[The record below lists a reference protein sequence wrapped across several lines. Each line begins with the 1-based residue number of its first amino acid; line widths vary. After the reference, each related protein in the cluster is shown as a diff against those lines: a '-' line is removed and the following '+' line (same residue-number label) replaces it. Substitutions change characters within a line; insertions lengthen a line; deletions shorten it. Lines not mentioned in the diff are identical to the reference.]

1 MALLSLNGFF
11 RFASAVVGFML
22 FIVAC
27 AGFNTLKL
35 SVSSVDIQAQFGCL
49 CFLGVCFGLLLTFG
63 ESKWELFFFFFGF
76 MRYRLGRACI
86 FAVSGIMT
94 AILGKTR
101 NQQCDCND
109 NVIIIIEGVAL
120 VAMAILQTLAIFI
133 FGNNSAPRCNTE
145 TVRLPAAIQ
154 LAVTDLLNCV
164 CVRRIQR
171 RPALANGLEDSEN
184 DSDDDDSRDRKRRR
198 LRRGDAPSSTPADA
212 PASPTLSQIANG
224 DDADDVDDFAE
235 ELDEEIVDELDI
247 QERERQYFSEDE
259 LDDDVDGEDLGENA
273 EMDYRHME
281 TLDRYDTAMLDTR
294 QYEDMDLDT
303 RRAVEDEL
311 NRRDAREGRIAQVFQ
326 EDQEMEHDDA
336 HRRRFRQRQEGQDGY
351 DEEFRNFL
359 NTFSDGKG
367 RLVYHEKIVQLAQR
381 NEQSLE
387 IEIGDVIHSMSMVA
401 AWLVEAPKD
410 MLAILDEVAQEVV
423 LALFPYYS
431 TIPADLRPY
440 SGSAWYGETARLA
453 HGSLKL
459 PYQGFRCRDEAYL
472 QLVKVNCPG
481 CGAVLGPFTQQSQ
494 QEVKLNA
501 CPECQFRGH
510 FPVNSEQTVYRNFQ
524 KITLQESPGSVP
536 PGRVPRSKD
545 VVLVGDLID
554 KARPGDE
561 IAVTGIYTNTPDP
574 TLNLRDG
581 FPVFRTVIE
590 ANHQLLTAEDKKQIL
605 RLAKQPDIAQRI
617 INSIAPSIY
626 GHQQFIKNSRVRGDL
641 NVLLVGDPGTAKS
654 QFLKFA
660 KQTAPRA
667 VYSTGKGASAVG
679 LTAGVSRD
687 PFTKEWVLQG
697 DKGVCLIDEFDKMNE
712 QDRTSIHEAME
723 QQSISVS
730 KAGIVTSLQARCS
743 VIAAANPI
751 GGRYNAARTFAEN
764 VELTD
769 PILQRF
775 DLLCVL
781 QDKVD
786 PVDDERLADFVVSKE
801 ADQEAED
808 GADDEEELS
817 AMTQSMQVGDSD
829 ASMTLDQELL
839 RKYIL
844 YARTY
849 VNPVLAS
856 GLDTGKVEAF
866 YAQLRRASQHT
877 GAVPVAVR
885 HLESLFRM
893 AEAHARMHLRDTVG
907 DEDLALAIRV
917 LTESLC
923 DAQKFTFKRQWRRL
937 FRPYLTYRQDNNV
950 LLLHVLHELFK
961 SAHAYQQLRM
971 QTNAQAGHRSHKETT
986 LTVLRDDLLSKAK
999 SVGIYDL
1006 SEFYE
1011 SAAFAKAG
1019 FRIDEATNSII
1030 KDI

>member
-1 MALLSLNGFF
+1 MDTSDASPPATPPSSSANNGPP
-11 RFASAVVGFML
+11 S
-22 FIVAC
+22 
-27 AGFNTLKL
+27 T
-35 SVSSVDIQAQFGCL
+35 
-49 CFLGVCFGLLLTFG
+49 
-63 ESKWELFFFFFGF
+63 
-76 MRYRLGRACI
+76 
-86 FAVSGIMT
+86 
-94 AILGKTR
+94 
-101 NQQCDCND
+101 
-109 NVIIIIEGVAL
+109 
-120 VAMAILQTLAIFI
+120 
-133 FGNNSAPRCNTE
+133 
-145 TVRLPAAIQ
+145 
-154 LAVTDLLNCV
+154 
-164 CVRRIQR
+164 
-171 RPALANGLEDSEN
+171 ALAGTIPDSSEASNGTVLVSNGLEGSENDSEN
-184 DSDDDDSRDRKRRR
+184 DDSRGRKRRR
-198 LRRGDAPSSTPADA
+198 LRRGDAPSSAAADA
-212 PASPTLSQIANG
+212 SMSPVSSQLVNANEGDVADNFVVGDMEREEAEG
-224 DDADDVDDFAE
+224 DDDYGEQAE
-235 ELDEEIVDELDI
+235 EQDEEIVDELDI

-259 LDDDVDGEDLGENA
+259 LNDDEDGEDLGENA
-273 EMDYRHME
+273 EMDYRRME
-281 TLDRYDTAMLDTR
+281 TLDRYDTAMLDGR
-294 QYEDMDLDT
+294 QYEDMDFDT
-303 RRAVEDEL
+303 RREVEAEL
-311 NRRDAREGRIAQVFQ
+311 NRRDAREGRVAHVFE

-336 HRRRFRQRQEGQDGY
+336 HRRRFRRVREGEDGY
-351 DEEFRNFL
+351 DDIGGTVDVDEELINLEHFDVPLREWIATERPRSEIKRRFRNFL
-359 NTFSDGKG
+359 NTFADGKG

-410 MLAILDEVAQEVV
+410 MLVILDEVAQEVV

-431 TIPADLRPY
+431 TIHQQIYVRILDLPGTERLRDLRTAHLNFLIKV
-440 SGSAWYGETARLA
+440 SGVVTRRTSVF
-453 HGSLKL
+453 
-459 PYQGFRCRDEAYL
+459 PQL

-494 QEVKLNA
+494 QEVKLSA
-501 CPECQFRGH
+501 CPECQYRGH

-545 VVLVGDLID
+545 VILVGDLID

-590 ANHQLLTAEDKKQIL
+590 ANHVERRADVLGSQLLTAEDKKQIL

-617 INSIAPSIY
+617 INSFAPSIY
-626 GHQQFIKNSRVRGDL
+626 GHQQVKTALALALFGGKPKFIKNSRVRGDL
-641 NVLLVGDPGTAKS
+641 NVLMVGDPGTAKS

-697 DKGVCLIDEFDKMNE
+697 GALVLADKGVCLIDEFDKMNE

-775 DLLCVL
+775 DLLCIL

-786 PVDDERLADFVVSKE
+786 PVDDERLADFVVSSHMRSNAKKKSANE
-801 ADQEAED
+801 ED
-808 GADDEEELS
+808 ELS
-817 AMTQSMQVGDSD
+817 AMTQSMQVGDDD

-844 YARTY
+844 YARTF

-893 AEAHARMHLRDTVG
+893 AEAHARMHLRDSVG

-961 SAHAYQQLRM
+961 SAHAYQQLRL
-971 QTNAQAGHRSHKETT
+971 QTDAQSGHRSHKETT

-1011 SAAFAKAG
+1011 SAAFTKAG
-1019 FRIDEATNSII
+1019 FRIDEVTKTII
-1030 KDI
+1030 KDL

>member
-1 MALLSLNGFF
+1 MDTNDASPPATPPSSSANNG
-11 RFASAVVGFML
+11 
-22 FIVAC
+22 
-27 AGFNTLKL
+27 
-35 SVSSVDIQAQFGCL
+35 
-49 CFLGVCFGLLLTFG
+49 
-63 ESKWELFFFFFGF
+63 
-76 MRYRLGRACI
+76 
-86 FAVSGIMT
+86 
-94 AILGKTR
+94 
-101 NQQCDCND
+101 
-109 NVIIIIEGVAL
+109 
-120 VAMAILQTLAIFI
+120 
-133 FGNNSAPRCNTE
+133 
-145 TVRLPAAIQ
+145 LPS
-154 LAVTDLLNCV
+154 T
-164 CVRRIQR
+164 
-171 RPALANGLEDSEN
+171 ALAGTIPDSSEASNGTTLVSNGLEGSENDSEN
-184 DSDDDDSRDRKRRR
+184 DDSRGRKRRR
-198 LRRGDAPSSTPADA
+198 LRRGDAPSSAAADA
-212 PASPTLSQIANG
+212 SMSPVSSQLVNANEGDVADNFVVGDMEREEAEG
-224 DDADDVDDFAE
+224 DDDYGEQAE
-235 ELDEEIVDELDI
+235 EQDEEIVDELDI

-259 LDDDVDGEDLGENA
+259 LNDDEDGEDLGENA
-273 EMDYRHME
+273 EMDYRRME
-281 TLDRYDTAMLDTR
+281 TLDRYDTAMLDGR
-294 QYEDMDLDT
+294 QYEDMDFDT
-303 RRAVEDEL
+303 RREVEAEL
-311 NRRDAREGRIAQVFQ
+311 NRRDAREGRVAHVFE

-336 HRRRFRQRQEGQDGY
+336 HRRRFRRVREGEDGY
-351 DEEFRNFL
+351 DDIGGTVDVDEELINLEHFDVPLREWIATERPRSEIKRRFRNFL
-359 NTFSDGKG
+359 NTFADGKG

-410 MLAILDEVAQEVV
+410 MLVILDEVAQEVV

-431 TIPADLRPY
+431 TIHQQIYVRILDLPGTERLRDLRTAHLNFLIKV
-440 SGSAWYGETARLA
+440 SGVVTRRTSVF
-453 HGSLKL
+453 
-459 PYQGFRCRDEAYL
+459 PQL

-494 QEVKLNA
+494 QEVKLSA
-501 CPECQFRGH
+501 CPECQYRGH

-545 VVLVGDLID
+545 VILVGDLID

-590 ANHQLLTAEDKKQIL
+590 ANHVERRADVLGSQLLTAEDKKQIL

-617 INSIAPSIY
+617 INSFAPSIY
-626 GHQQFIKNSRVRGDL
+626 GHQQVKTALALALFGGKPKFIKNSRVRGDL
-641 NVLLVGDPGTAKS
+641 NVLMVGDPGTAKS

-697 DKGVCLIDEFDKMNE
+697 GALVLADKGVCLIDEFDKMNE

-775 DLLCVL
+775 DLLCIL

-786 PVDDERLADFVVSKE
+786 PVDDERLADFVVSSHMRSNAKKKSANE
-801 ADQEAED
+801 ED
-808 GADDEEELS
+808 ELS
-817 AMTQSMQVGDSD
+817 AMTQSMQVGDDD

-844 YARTY
+844 YARTF

-893 AEAHARMHLRDTVG
+893 AEAHARMHLRDSVG

-961 SAHAYQQLRM
+961 SAHAYQQLRL
-971 QTNAQAGHRSHKETT
+971 QTDAQSGHRSHKETT

-1011 SAAFAKAG
+1011 SAAFTKAG
-1019 FRIDEATNSII
+1019 FRIDEVTKSII
-1030 KDI
+1030 KDL

>member
-1 MALLSLNGFF
+1 MASNG
-11 RFASAVVGFML
+11 ASPPATPPS
-22 FIVAC
+22 ISPPRPYTAP
-27 AGFNTLKL
+27 APNASNT
-35 SVSSVDIQAQFGCL
+35 
-49 CFLGVCFGLLLTFG
+49 
-63 ESKWELFFFFFGF
+63 
-76 MRYRLGRACI
+76 
-86 FAVSGIMT
+86 
-94 AILGKTR
+94 
-101 NQQCDCND
+101 
-109 NVIIIIEGVAL
+109 
-120 VAMAILQTLAIFI
+120 
-133 FGNNSAPRCNTE
+133 
-145 TVRLPAAIQ
+145 PAAGAPDSIQ
-154 LAVTDLLNCV
+154 T
-164 CVRRIQR
+164 
-171 RPALANGLEDSEN
+171 LANGLEDSGNE
-184 DSDDDDSRDRKRRR
+184 SGDDDVRGHKRRR
-198 LRRGDAPSSTPADA
+198 LRRGAAAA
-212 PASPTLSQIANG
+212 PASPSLSQLANG
-224 DDADDVDDFAE
+224 DDADDVDDFIVGDVQQDEQDDDYGEQAE
-235 ELDEEIVDELDI
+235 ELDEEIVDEMDI

-259 LDDDVDGEDLGENA
+259 LDDDVDGEDLGDNA
-273 EMDYRHME
+273 EMDYRRME
-281 TLDRYDTAMLDTR
+281 TLDRYDNAMLDGR
-294 QYEDMDLDT
+294 QFDDMDLDT

-311 NRRDAREGRIAQVFQ
+311 NRRDAREGRIAQVL
-326 EDQEMEHDDA
+326 EDDQEMEHDDA
-336 HRRRFRQRQEGQDGY
+336 HRRRFRRPREGEDGY
-351 DEEFRNFL
+351 DDVGVDDEEELVNLEHFDVPLREWIATERPREEIKRRFRNFL
-359 NTFSDGKG
+359 NTFADGKG

-410 MLAILDEVAQEVV
+410 MLAILDEVAQQVV
-423 LALFPYYS
+423 LSLFPYYS
-431 TIPADLRPY
+431 TIHQQIYVRILDLPGTERLRDLRTAHLNFLIKV
-440 SGSAWYGETARLA
+440 SGVVTRRTSVF
-453 HGSLKL
+453 
-459 PYQGFRCRDEAYL
+459 PQL

-501 CPECQFRGH
+501 CPECQYRGH

-590 ANHQLLTAEDKKQIL
+590 ANHVERRADVLGSQLLTAEDKKQIL

-626 GHQQFIKNSRVRGDL
+626 GHHQVKTSLALALFGGKPKFIKNSRVRGDL

-697 DKGVCLIDEFDKMNE
+697 GALVLADKGVCLIDEFDKMNE

-786 PVDDERLADFVVSKE
+786 PVDDERLADFVVSSHMRSNAKKKTGE
-801 ADQEAED
+801 EE
-808 GADDEEELS
+808 GADEEDELS
-817 AMTQSMQVGDSD
+817 AMTQSMQVGDAD

-844 YARTY
+844 YARTF

-856 GLDTGKVEAF
+856 GLDTGKVESF

-950 LLLHVLHELFK
+950 LLLHVLLELFK

-971 QTNAQAGHRSHKETT
+971 QTDAQAGHRSHKETT

-1011 SAAFAKAG
+1011 STAFNKAG

-1030 KDI
+1030 KDM

>member
-1 MALLSLNGFF
+1 MDTTDASPPATPPSN
-11 RFASAVVGFML
+11 SAVNGPPSAA
-22 FIVAC
+22 VAGSIPNMSE
-27 AGFNTLKL
+27 ASNGASL
-35 SVSSVDIQAQFGCL
+35 VS
-49 CFLGVCFGLLLTFG
+49 
-63 ESKWELFFFFFGF
+63 
-76 MRYRLGRACI
+76 
-86 FAVSGIMT
+86 
-94 AILGKTR
+94 
-101 NQQCDCND
+101 
-109 NVIIIIEGVAL
+109 
-120 VAMAILQTLAIFI
+120 
-133 FGNNSAPRCNTE
+133 
-145 TVRLPAAIQ
+145 
-154 LAVTDLLNCV
+154 
-164 CVRRIQR
+164 
-171 RPALANGLEDSEN
+171 NGLEGSENDSEN
-184 DSDDDDSRDRKRRR
+184 DDSRGRKRRR
-198 LRRGDAPSSTPADA
+198 LRRDGTSSSAAADA
-212 PASPTLSQIANG
+212 SASPVSSQLANENEGDVADSFVVGDLEREEAQG
-224 DDADDVDDFAE
+224 DDDYGEHAE
-235 ELDEEIVDELDI
+235 EQNEEIVDELDI
-247 QERERQYFSEDE
+247 QERERRYFSEDE
-259 LDDDVDGEDLGENA
+259 LNDDEDGEDLGENA
-273 EMDYRHME
+273 EMDYRRME
-281 TLDRYDTAMLDTR
+281 TLDRYDTTMLDGR
-294 QYEDMDLDT
+294 QYEDMDFDT
-303 RRAVEDEL
+303 RREVEAEL
-311 NRRDAREGRIAQVFQ
+311 NRRDAREGRVAHVLE

-336 HRRRFRQRQEGQDGY
+336 HRRRFRRVREGEDGY
-351 DEEFRNFL
+351 DDIGGTADVDEELINLEHFDVPLREWIATERPRSEIKRRFRNFL
-359 NTFSDGKG
+359 NTFTDGKG

-410 MLAILDEVAQEVV
+410 MLVILDEVAQKVV

-431 TIPADLRPY
+431 TIHQEIYVRILDLPGTERLRDLRTAHLNFLIKV
-440 SGSAWYGETARLA
+440 SGVVTRRTSVF
-453 HGSLKL
+453 
-459 PYQGFRCRDEAYL
+459 PQL

-501 CPECQFRGH
+501 CPECQYRGH

-545 VVLVGDLID
+545 VILVGDLID

-590 ANHQLLTAEDKKQIL
+590 ANHVERRADVLGSQLLTAEDKKQIL

-617 INSIAPSIY
+617 INSFAPSIY
-626 GHQQFIKNSRVRGDL
+626 GHQQVKTALALALFGGKPKFIKNSRVRGDL
-641 NVLLVGDPGTAKS
+641 NVLMVGDPGTAKS

-697 DKGVCLIDEFDKMNE
+697 GALVLADKGVCLIDEFDKMNE

-775 DLLCVL
+775 DLLCIL

-786 PVDDERLADFVVSKE
+786 PVDDERLADFVISSHMRSNAKKKNANE
-801 ADQEAED
+801 ED
-808 GADDEEELS
+808 ELS
-817 AMTQSMQVGDSD
+817 AMTQSMQVGDND

-844 YARTY
+844 YARTF

-856 GLDTGKVEAF
+856 GIDTGKVEAF

-893 AEAHARMHLRDTVG
+893 AEAHARMHLRDSVG

-961 SAHAYQQLRM
+961 SAHAYQQLRL
-971 QTNAQAGHRSHKETT
+971 QTDTQSGHRSHKETT
-986 LTVLRDDLLSKAK
+986 LSVLRDDLLSKAK

-1011 SAAFAKAG
+1011 SAAFTKAG
-1019 FRIDEATNSII
+1019 FRIDEVTKSII
-1030 KDI
+1030 KDV

>member
-1 MALLSLNGFF
+1 MDTPGDASPPASPSNTGSTNLQTPAPV
-11 RFASAVVGFML
+11 ASASPTPG
-22 FIVAC
+22 AY
-27 AGFNTLKL
+27 NT
-35 SVSSVDIQAQFGCL
+35 
-49 CFLGVCFGLLLTFG
+49 
-63 ESKWELFFFFFGF
+63 
-76 MRYRLGRACI
+76 
-86 FAVSGIMT
+86 T
-94 AILGKTR
+94 A
-101 NQQCDCND
+101 
-109 NVIIIIEGVAL
+109 
-120 VAMAILQTLAIFI
+120 
-133 FGNNSAPRCNTE
+133 S
-145 TVRLPAAIQ
+145 
-154 LAVTDLLNCV
+154 
-164 CVRRIQR
+164 
-171 RPALANGLEDSEN
+171 LANGLEDSEA
-184 DSDDDDSRDRKRRR
+184 DSDNDDSRGRKRRR
-198 LRRGDAPSSTPADA
+198 LRRGDAPSSTPSNA

-224 DDADDVDDFAE
+224 DDADDVDDFVVGDMEREEAQGDDDYGEQAE

-247 QERERQYFSEDE
+247 QERERHYFSEDE
-259 LDDDVDGEDLGENA
+259 LDDDADGEDLGENA
-273 EMDYRHME
+273 EMDYRRME

-294 QYEDMDLDT
+294 QYDDMDRDT

-311 NRRDAREGRIAQVFQ
+311 NRRDARNGRIAQVLQ
-326 EDQEMEHDDA
+326 EDQEMEHDDT
-336 HRRRFRQRQEGQDGY
+336 HRRRFRRRQDGDADLGGTA
-351 DEEFRNFL
+351 DEGNEDFINLEHFDVPLREWIATETPRNEIKRRFRNFL
-359 NTFSDGKG
+359 NSFLDGRG
-367 RLVYHEKIVQLAQR
+367 RLVYHEKIVQMAQR

-410 MLAILDEVAQEVV
+410 MLAILDEVAQDVV
-423 LALFPYYS
+423 LALFPYYA
-431 TIPADLRPY
+431 TIHQQIYVRILDLPGTERLRDLRTAHLNFLIKV
-440 SGSAWYGETARLA
+440 SGVVTRRTSVF
-453 HGSLKL
+453 
-459 PYQGFRCRDEAYL
+459 PQL

-590 ANHQLLTAEDKKQIL
+590 ANHVERRADVLGSQLLTAEDKKQIL

-626 GHQQFIKNSRVRGDL
+626 GHQQVKTALALALFGGKPKFIKNSRVRGDL
-641 NVLLVGDPGTAKS
+641 NVLMVGDPGTAKS

-697 DKGVCLIDEFDKMNE
+697 GALVLADKGVCLIDEFDKMNE

-786 PVDDERLADFVVSKE
+786 PVDDERLADFVVSSHMRSNSKKKRP
-801 ADQEAED
+801 ED
-808 GADDEEELS
+808 DDEEETADEEDELS

-844 YARTY
+844 YARTF

-856 GLDTGKVEAF
+856 GLDTGKIEAF

-971 QTNAQAGHRSHKETT
+971 QTNAQAGQRSHKETA

-1011 SAAFAKAG
+1011 SAAFTKAG
-1019 FRIDEATNSII
+1019 FHIDEASNSII

>member
-1 MALLSLNGFF
+1 MEHEEQDG
-11 RFASAVVGFML
+11 
-22 FIVAC
+22 
-27 AGFNTLKL
+27 
-35 SVSSVDIQAQFGCL
+35 
-49 CFLGVCFGLLLTFG
+49 
-63 ESKWELFFFFFGF
+63 
-76 MRYRLGRACI
+76 
-86 FAVSGIMT
+86 
-94 AILGKTR
+94 
-101 NQQCDCND
+101 
-109 NVIIIIEGVAL
+109 
-120 VAMAILQTLAIFI
+120 
-133 FGNNSAPRCNTE
+133 
-145 TVRLPAAIQ
+145 
-154 LAVTDLLNCV
+154 
-164 CVRRIQR
+164 
-171 RPALANGLEDSEN
+171 
-184 DSDDDDSRDRKRRR
+184 DDDY
-198 LRRGDAPSSTPADA
+198 GE
-212 PASPTLSQIANG
+212 Q
-224 DDADDVDDFAE
+224 AE

-247 QERERQYFSEDE
+247 QERERRFFSDDE
-259 LDDDVDGEDLGENA
+259 LDDDADGEDLGENA
-273 EMDYRHME
+273 EMDYRRMA
-281 TLDRYDTAMLDTR
+281 TLDRYDTAMLDGR
-294 QYEDMDLDT
+294 QYDDMDLDT
-303 RRAVEDEL
+303 RRGVEDEL

-326 EDQEMEHDDA
+326 DDMEMEQDDA
-336 HRRRFRQRQEGQDGY
+336 HRHRFRRNLDGENRGYDDMEGNDDGDDDPFNLENFGVPLREWIASERPRNEIKRRFK
-351 DEEFRNFL
+351 NFL
-359 NTFSDGKG
+359 NSFADSKTG

-410 MLAILDEVAQEVV
+410 MLAILDEVAREVV
-423 LALFPYYS
+423 LALFPYYA
-431 TIPADLRPY
+431 TIHQQIYVRILDLPGTERLRDLRTAHLNFLIKV
-440 SGSAWYGETARLA
+440 SGVVTRRTSVF
-453 HGSLKL
+453 
-459 PYQGFRCRDEAYL
+459 PQL

-501 CPECQFRGH
+501 CPECQYRGH

-545 VVLVGDLID
+545 VVLIGDLID

-561 IAVTGIYTNTPDP
+561 IAVTGIYTNSPDP

-590 ANHQLLTAEDKKQIL
+590 ANHVERRADVLGSQLLTAEDKKQIL
-605 RLAKQPDIAQRI
+605 RLAKQPDIAQRL

-626 GHQQFIKNSRVRGDL
+626 GHQQVKTALALALFGGKPKFIKNSRVRGDL

-697 DKGVCLIDEFDKMNE
+697 GALVLADKGVCLIDEFDKMNE

-781 QDKVD
+781 QDTVD
-786 PVDDERLADFVVSKE
+786 PVDDERLADFVVSSHMRSNPMKKKPE
-801 ADQEAED
+801 DEAED
-808 GADDEEELS
+808 DEGETEDELS
-817 AMTQSMQVGDSD
+817 ALTQSMQVGDAD
-829 ASMTLDQELL
+829 TSMTLDQELL

-844 YARTY
+844 YARTF

-856 GLDTGKVEAF
+856 GLDTRKVESF

-950 LLLHVLHELFK
+950 LLLHVLHELFT
-961 SAHAYQQLRM
+961 SAHAYHQLRV
-971 QTNAQAGHRSHKETT
+971 QTDAQAGHRSHRDTT
-986 LTVLRDDLLSKAK
+986 LTVLRADLLAKAK

-1006 SEFYE
+1006 SEFYAS
-1011 SAAFAKAG
+1011 SAFSKAG
-1019 FRIDEATNSII
+1019 FRIDEQANAIV

>member
-1 MALLSLNGFF
+1 MASTGGGSPPATPSSSP
-11 RFASAVVGFML
+11 RGSAPPASSAPASAG
-22 FIVAC
+22 
-27 AGFNTLKL
+27 
-35 SVSSVDIQAQFGCL
+35 
-49 CFLGVCFGLLLTFG
+49 
-63 ESKWELFFFFFGF
+63 
-76 MRYRLGRACI
+76 
-86 FAVSGIMT
+86 
-94 AILGKTR
+94 
-101 NQQCDCND
+101 
-109 NVIIIIEGVAL
+109 
-120 VAMAILQTLAIFI
+120 
-133 FGNNSAPRCNTE
+133 AP
-145 TVRLPAAIQ
+145 Q
-154 LAVTDLLNCV
+154 
-164 CVRRIQR
+164 
-171 RPALANGLEDSEN
+171 LANGLEDSEQ
-184 DSDDDDSRDRKRRR
+184 DSDAGDDSRGRKRRR
-198 LRRGDAPSSTPADA
+198 LRRGDDAPASTTAAAAAGNTDGA
-212 PASPTLSQIANG
+212 PASPTLSQLAE
-224 DDADDVDDFAE
+224 DDADDVDDFVVGDMEREEAQGDDDYGEQAE
-235 ELDEEIVDELDI
+235 ELDEEVVDELDI
-247 QERERQYFSEDE
+247 QERERHYFSEDE
-259 LDDDVDGEDLGENA
+259 LDDDVDGEDLNENA
-273 EMDYRHME
+273 EMDYRRME
-281 TLDRYDTAMLDTR
+281 TLDRYDTTMLDAR

-311 NRRDAREGRIAQVFQ
+311 NRRDAREGRIAQ
-326 EDQEMEHDDA
+326 
-336 HRRRFRQRQEGQDGY
+336 DGY
-351 DEEFRNFL
+351 DEMGGNVDDEEELINLEHFDVPLREWIATERPRNEIKRRFKNFL
-359 NTFSDGKG
+359 NTFADGKG

-423 LALFPYYS
+423 LALFPYYA
-431 TIPADLRPY
+431 TIHQQIYVRILDLPGTERLRDLRTAHLNFLIKV
-440 SGSAWYGETARLA
+440 SGVVTRRTSVFPQL
-453 HGSLKL
+453 L
-459 PYQGFRCRDEAYL
+459 
-472 QLVKVNCPG
+472 LVKVNCPG
-481 CGAVLGPFTQQSQ
+481 CSAVLGPFTQQSQ

-501 CPECQFRGH
+501 CPECQYRGN

-590 ANHQLLTAEDKKQIL
+590 ANHVERRADVLGSQLLTAEDKKQIL

-626 GHQQFIKNSRVRGDL
+626 GHQQVKTALALALFGGKPKFIKNSRVRGDL
-641 NVLLVGDPGTAKS
+641 NVLMVGDPGTAKS

-697 DKGVCLIDEFDKMNE
+697 GALVLADKGVCLIDEFDKMNE

-786 PVDDERLADFVVSKE
+786 PVDDERLADFVVSSHMRSNPKKKTGE
-801 ADQEAED
+801 E
-808 GADDEEELS
+808 DEETADEEDELS
-817 AMTQSMQVGDSD
+817 AMTQSMQVGDGD

-893 AEAHARMHLRDTVG
+893 AEAHARIHLRDTVG

-1011 SAAFAKAG
+1011 SAAFTKAG
-1019 FRIDEATNSII
+1019 FRIDEATNSIV
-1030 KDI
+1030 KDV

>member
-1 MALLSLNGFF
+1 MD
-11 RFASAVVGFML
+11 
-22 FIVAC
+22 
-27 AGFNTLKL
+27 T
-35 SVSSVDIQAQFGCL
+35 
-49 CFLGVCFGLLLTFG
+49 
-63 ESKWELFFFFFGF
+63 
-76 MRYRLGRACI
+76 
-86 FAVSGIMT
+86 
-94 AILGKTR
+94 
-101 NQQCDCND
+101 ND
-109 NVIIIIEGVAL
+109 
-120 VAMAILQTLAIFI
+120 
-133 FGNNSAPRCNTE
+133 APPPA
-145 TVRLPAAIQ
+145 LPASTAATPDHVAIAPSATIPQ
-154 LAVTDLLNCV
+154 LSDEPENYVMA
-164 CVRRIQR
+164 
-171 RPALANGLEDSEN
+171 ANGLESSED
-184 DSDDDDSRDRKRRR
+184 DSDNDDHRGRKRRR
-198 LRRGDAPSSTPADA
+198 LRRRDAPSSPRSHQLINGVYEENEADEDEFVA
-212 PASPTLSQIANG
+212 RDETQTY
-224 DDADDVDDFAE
+224 ADGNE
-235 ELDEEIVDELDI
+235 EQVEEEVEDEIVDELDI
-247 QERERQYFSEDE
+247 EEREKAYFSEDDINDE
-259 LDDDVDGEDLGENA
+259 EDGEDLVESA
-273 EMDYRHME
+273 ELDYRRME
-281 TLDRYDTAMLDTR
+281 TLDRYDTSMLDTK
-294 QYEDMDLDT
+294 QYGEMDIDT

-311 NRRDAREGRIAQVFQ
+311 NRRDAREGRIAQVFAD
-326 EDQEMEHDDA
+326 DQKMEHDDA
-336 HRRRFRQRQEGQDGY
+336 HRRRVRRLHEGEEGY
-351 DEEFRNFL
+351 DEMGGVADDEELMNLEHFDVPLREWIATERPRAEIKRRFRNFL
-359 NTFSDGKG
+359 NTFADAKG

-387 IEIGDVIHSMSMVA
+387 IEIGDVIQSMSMVA

-410 MLAILDEVAQEVV
+410 MLVILDEVALEVV

-431 TIPADLRPY
+431 TIHQQIYVRILDLPGTERLRDLRTAHLNFLIKV
-440 SGSAWYGETARLA
+440 SGVVTRRTSVF
-453 HGSLKL
+453 
-459 PYQGFRCRDEAYL
+459 PQL

-481 CGAVLGPFTQQSQ
+481 CGAVLGPFTQQGQ

-501 CPECQFRGH
+501 CPECQYRGH

-524 KITLQESPGSVP
+524 KLTLQESPGSVP

-561 IAVTGIYTNTPDP
+561 IAVTGIYVNTPDP

-590 ANHQLLTAEDKKQIL
+590 ANHVERRADVLGSQLLTAEDKKQIL
-605 RLAKQPDIAQRI
+605 RLGKQPDIAQRI

-626 GHQQFIKNSRVRGDL
+626 GHQQVKTALALALFGGKPKFIKNSRVRGDL
-641 NVLLVGDPGTAKS
+641 NVLMVGDPGTAKS

-697 DKGVCLIDEFDKMNE
+697 GALVLADNGVCLIDEFDKMNE

-786 PVDDERLADFVVSKE
+786 PVDDERLADFVVSSHMRSNPKKKADE
-801 ADQEAED
+801 EHEKGADQED
-808 GADDEEELS
+808 ELS
-817 AMTQSMQVGDSD
+817 AMTQSLRFGDDS

-839 RKYIL
+839 RKYML
-844 YARTY
+844 YARTF

-866 YAQLRRASQHT
+866 YVQLRRASQHT

-893 AEAHARMHLRDTVG
+893 AEAHARMHLRDSVG

-950 LLLHVLHELFK
+950 LLLHVLHELFQ
-961 SAHAYQQLRM
+961 SAHAYEQLRV
-971 QTNAQAGHRSHKETT
+971 QTKAQSSRRGHKETT

-1011 SAAFAKAG
+1011 SAAFTKAG
-1019 FRIDEATNSII
+1019 FRIDVSTNTIV
-1030 KDI
+1030 KDIQ

>member
-1 MALLSLNGFF
+1 MDTTDASPPATPPSN
-11 RFASAVVGFML
+11 SAV
-22 FIVAC
+22 
-27 AGFNTLKL
+27 N
-35 SVSSVDIQAQFGCL
+35 
-49 CFLGVCFGLLLTFG
+49 GLPNA
-63 ESKWELFFFFFGF
+63 S
-76 MRYRLGRACI
+76 
-86 FAVSGIMT
+86 
-94 AILGKTR
+94 
-101 NQQCDCND
+101 
-109 NVIIIIEGVAL
+109 VAL
-120 VAMAILQTLAIFI
+120 SIPNMSEASNGASLV
-133 FGNNSAPRCNTE
+133 S
-145 TVRLPAAIQ
+145 
-154 LAVTDLLNCV
+154 
-164 CVRRIQR
+164 
-171 RPALANGLEDSEN
+171 NGLEGSENNSEN
-184 DSDDDDSRDRKRRR
+184 DDSRGRKRRR
-198 LRRGDAPSSTPADA
+198 LRRGGTSSSAAADA
-212 PASPTLSQIANG
+212 SASPVSSQLANENEGDVADSFVVGDLEREEAQG
-224 DDADDVDDFAE
+224 DDDYGEHAE
-235 ELDEEIVDELDI
+235 EQNEEIVDDLDI

-259 LDDDVDGEDLGENA
+259 LNDDEDGEDLGENA
-273 EMDYRHME
+273 EMDYRRME
-281 TLDRYDTAMLDTR
+281 TLDRYDTTMLDGR
-294 QYEDMDLDT
+294 QYEDMDFDT
-303 RRAVEDEL
+303 RREVEAEL
-311 NRRDAREGRIAQVFQ
+311 NRRDAREGRVAHVFE

-336 HRRRFRQRQEGQDGY
+336 HRRRFRRVREGEDGY
-351 DEEFRNFL
+351 DDIGGTADVDEELINLEHFDVPLREWIATERPRSEIKRRFRNFL
-359 NTFSDGKG
+359 NTFADGKD

-410 MLAILDEVAQEVV
+410 MLVILDEVAQEVV

-431 TIPADLRPY
+431 TIHQKIYVRILDLPGTERLRDLRTAHLNFLIKV
-440 SGSAWYGETARLA
+440 SGVVTRRTSVF
-453 HGSLKL
+453 
-459 PYQGFRCRDEAYL
+459 PQL

-501 CPECQFRGH
+501 CPECQYRGH

-545 VVLVGDLID
+545 VILVGDLID

-590 ANHQLLTAEDKKQIL
+590 ANHVERRADVLGSQLLTAEDKKQIL

-617 INSIAPSIY
+617 INSFAPSIY
-626 GHQQFIKNSRVRGDL
+626 GHQQVKTALALALFGGKSKFIKNSRVRGDL
-641 NVLLVGDPGTAKS
+641 NVLMVGDPGTAKS

-697 DKGVCLIDEFDKMNE
+697 GALVLADKGVCLIDEFDKMNE

-775 DLLCVL
+775 DLLCIL

-786 PVDDERLADFVVSKE
+786 PVDDERLADFVISSHMRSNAKKKSANE
-801 ADQEAED
+801 ED
-808 GADDEEELS
+808 ELS
-817 AMTQSMQVGDSD
+817 AMTQSMQVGDDD

-844 YARTY
+844 YARTF

-856 GLDTGKVEAF
+856 GIDTGKVEAF

-893 AEAHARMHLRDTVG
+893 AEAHARMHLRDSVG

-961 SAHAYQQLRM
+961 SAHAYQQLRL
-971 QTNAQAGHRSHKETT
+971 QTNTQSGHRSHKENT
-986 LTVLRDDLLSKAK
+986 LSVLRDDLLSKAK

-1011 SAAFAKAG
+1011 SVAFTKAG
-1019 FRIDEATNSII
+1019 FRIDEVTKSII
-1030 KDI
+1030 KDV

>member
-1 MALLSLNGFF
+1 MESNGDASPPSSPG
-11 RFASAVVGFML
+11 RISASSGPTNAQPVSSAPPSSAASAGS
-22 FIVAC
+22 
-27 AGFNTLKL
+27 GTL
-35 SVSSVDIQAQFGCL
+35 G
-49 CFLGVCFGLLLTFG
+49 
-63 ESKWELFFFFFGF
+63 
-76 MRYRLGRACI
+76 
-86 FAVSGIMT
+86 
-94 AILGKTR
+94 
-101 NQQCDCND
+101 
-109 NVIIIIEGVAL
+109 
-120 VAMAILQTLAIFI
+120 
-133 FGNNSAPRCNTE
+133 
-145 TVRLPAAIQ
+145 
-154 LAVTDLLNCV
+154 
-164 CVRRIQR
+164 
-171 RPALANGLEDSEN
+171 NGLEDS
-184 DSDDDDSRDRKRRR
+184 DSGSDKDDTRGRKRRR
-198 LRRGDAPSSTPADA
+198 LRRGDASQVAADDAIVSSPS
-212 PASPTLSQIANG
+212 LSQMA
-224 DDADDVDDFAE
+224 ADDVDDVDGFVVVDMEQEEQDGDDDYGEQAE

-273 EMDYRHME
+273 EMDYRRME
-281 TLDRYDTAMLDTR
+281 TLDRYDTAMLDAR

-336 HRRRFRQRQEGQDGY
+336 HRRRFRRPREGDDY
-351 DEEFRNFL
+351 DEMGGNMDDDEELINLEHFDVPLREWIATERPRNEIKRRFRNFL
-359 NTFSDGKG
+359 NTFADAKTG

-410 MLAILDEVAQEVV
+410 MLVILDEVAKEVV

-431 TIPADLRPY
+431 TIHQQIYVRILDLPGTERLRDLRTAHLNFLIKV
-440 SGSAWYGETARLA
+440 SGVVTRRTSVF
-453 HGSLKL
+453 
-459 PYQGFRCRDEAYL
+459 PQL

-501 CPECQFRGH
+501 CPECQYRGH

-590 ANHQLLTAEDKKQIL
+590 ANHVERRADVLGSQQLTAEDKKQIL

-626 GHQQFIKNSRVRGDL
+626 GHQQVKTALALALFGGKPKFIKNSRVRGDL

-697 DKGVCLIDEFDKMNE
+697 GALVLADKGVCLIDEFDKMNE

-751 GGRYNAARTFAEN
+751 GGRYNGARTFAEN

-786 PVDDERLADFVVSKE
+786 PVDDERLADFVVSSHMRSNPAKKTSG
-801 ADQEAED
+801 ED
-808 GADDEEELS
+808 GEEDNEDEEDELS
-817 AMTQSMQVGDSD
+817 AMTQSMQVGDGD
-829 ASMTLDQELL
+829 TSMTLDQELL

-844 YARTY
+844 YARTF

-893 AEAHARMHLRDTVG
+893 AEAHARIHLRDTVG

-961 SAHAYQQLRM
+961 SAHAYHQLRV
-971 QTNAQAGHRSHKETT
+971 QTASHRSQKDTT

-1011 SAAFAKAG
+1011 SKAFTKAG

>member
-1 MALLSLNGFF
+1 MDTPGDASPPASPSNTGSTNLQTPAPV
-11 RFASAVVGFML
+11 ASASPTPG
-22 FIVAC
+22 AY
-27 AGFNTLKL
+27 NT
-35 SVSSVDIQAQFGCL
+35 
-49 CFLGVCFGLLLTFG
+49 
-63 ESKWELFFFFFGF
+63 
-76 MRYRLGRACI
+76 
-86 FAVSGIMT
+86 T
-94 AILGKTR
+94 A
-101 NQQCDCND
+101 
-109 NVIIIIEGVAL
+109 
-120 VAMAILQTLAIFI
+120 
-133 FGNNSAPRCNTE
+133 S
-145 TVRLPAAIQ
+145 
-154 LAVTDLLNCV
+154 
-164 CVRRIQR
+164 
-171 RPALANGLEDSEN
+171 LANGLEDSEA
-184 DSDDDDSRDRKRRR
+184 DSDNDDSRGRKRRR
-198 LRRGDAPSSTPADA
+198 LRRGDAPSSTPSNA

-224 DDADDVDDFAE
+224 DDADDGDDDYGEQAE

-247 QERERQYFSEDE
+247 QERERYYFSEDE
-259 LDDDVDGEDLGENA
+259 LDDDADGEDLGENA
-273 EMDYRHME
+273 EMDYRRME

-294 QYEDMDLDT
+294 QYDDMDRDT

-311 NRRDAREGRIAQVFQ
+311 NRRDARNGRIAQVLQ
-326 EDQEMEHDDA
+326 EDQEMEHDDT
-336 HRRRFRQRQEGQDGY
+336 HRRRFRRRQDGDADLGGTA
-351 DEEFRNFL
+351 DEGNEDFINLEHFDVPLREWIATETPRNEIKRRFRNFL
-359 NTFSDGKG
+359 NSFLDGRG
-367 RLVYHEKIVQLAQR
+367 RLVYHEKIVQMAQR

-410 MLAILDEVAQEVV
+410 MLAILDEVAQDVV
-423 LALFPYYS
+423 LALFPYYA
-431 TIPADLRPY
+431 TIHQQIYVRILDLPGTERLRDLRTAHLNFLIKV
-440 SGSAWYGETARLA
+440 SGVVTRRTSVF
-453 HGSLKL
+453 
-459 PYQGFRCRDEAYL
+459 PQL

-590 ANHQLLTAEDKKQIL
+590 ANHVERRADVLGSQLLTAEDKKQIL

-626 GHQQFIKNSRVRGDL
+626 GHQQVKTALALALFGGKPKFIKNSRVRGDL
-641 NVLLVGDPGTAKS
+641 NVLMVGDPGTAKS

-697 DKGVCLIDEFDKMNE
+697 GALVLADKGVCLIDEFDKMNE

-786 PVDDERLADFVVSKE
+786 PVDDERLADFVVSSHMRSNSKKKRP
-801 ADQEAED
+801 ED
-808 GADDEEELS
+808 DDEEETADEEDELS

-844 YARTY
+844 YARTF

-856 GLDTGKVEAF
+856 GLDTGKIEAF

-971 QTNAQAGHRSHKETT
+971 QTNVQAGQRSHKETA

-1011 SAAFAKAG
+1011 SAAFTKAG
-1019 FRIDEATNSII
+1019 FHIDEASNSII

>member
-1 MALLSLNGFF
+1 MWTEKIWA
-11 RFASAVVGFML
+11 R
-22 FIVAC
+22 
-27 AGFNTLKL
+27 
-35 SVSSVDIQAQFGCL
+35 
-49 CFLGVCFGLLLTFG
+49 
-63 ESKWELFFFFFGF
+63 
-76 MRYRLGRACI
+76 MR
-86 FAVSGIMT
+86 
-94 AILGKTR
+94 
-101 NQQCDCND
+101 D
-109 NVIIIIEGVAL
+109 
-120 VAMAILQTLAIFI
+120 
-133 FGNNSAPRCNTE
+133 
-145 TVRLPAAIQ
+145 
-154 LAVTDLLNCV
+154 
-164 CVRRIQR
+164 
-171 RPALANGLEDSEN
+171 
-184 DSDDDDSRDRKRRR
+184 
-198 LRRGDAPSSTPADA
+198 
-212 PASPTLSQIANG
+212 
-224 DDADDVDDFAE
+224 
-235 ELDEEIVDELDI
+235 
-247 QERERQYFSEDE
+247 
-259 LDDDVDGEDLGENA
+259 
-273 EMDYRHME
+273 

-336 HRRRFRQRQEGQDGY
+336 HRRRFRQRQEGQD
-351 DEEFRNFL
+351 EELVNLEQFDVPLREWIATERPRNEIKRRFRNFL

-367 RLVYHEKIVQLAQR
+367 RLLAQR

-431 TIPADLRPY
+431 TIHQQIYVRILDLPGTERLRDLRTAHLNFLIKV
-440 SGSAWYGETARLA
+440 SGVVTRRTSVF
-453 HGSLKL
+453 
-459 PYQGFRCRDEAYL
+459 PQL

-687 PFTKEWVLQG
+687 PFTKEW
-697 DKGVCLIDEFDKMNE
+697 GVCLIDEFDKMNE

-751 GGRYNAARTFAEN
+751 GGRYNAARTGS
-764 VELTD
+764 
-769 PILQRF
+769 
-775 DLLCVL
+775 
-781 QDKVD
+781 
-786 PVDDERLADFVVSKE
+786 VDDERLADFVVSSHMRSNSKRKQS
-801 ADQEAED
+801 QEAED
-808 GADDEEELS
+808 GADEEEELS

>member
-1 MALLSLNGFF
+1 MDTSDTSRPAPPSSISNTNGLSSTPID
-11 RFASAVVGFML
+11 ASRPVVSNASTG
-22 FIVAC
+22 II
-27 AGFNTLKL
+27 
-35 SVSSVDIQAQFGCL
+35 SVS
-49 CFLGVCFGLLLTFG
+49 
-63 ESKWELFFFFFGF
+63 
-76 MRYRLGRACI
+76 
-86 FAVSGIMT
+86 
-94 AILGKTR
+94 
-101 NQQCDCND
+101 
-109 NVIIIIEGVAL
+109 
-120 VAMAILQTLAIFI
+120 
-133 FGNNSAPRCNTE
+133 
-145 TVRLPAAIQ
+145 
-154 LAVTDLLNCV
+154 
-164 CVRRIQR
+164 
-171 RPALANGLEDSEN
+171 NGLEESENDSEN
-184 DSDDDDSRDRKRRR
+184 DDHRDHKRRR
-198 LRRGDAPSSTPADA
+198 LRRGDALPSTTTSM
-212 PASPTLSQIANG
+212 SQLHHQ
-224 DDADDVDDFAE
+224 DETQMDLDRVDDVIVERRETLE
-235 ELDEEIVDELDI
+235 EEEEEAYEEEMEEEEEIVDELDI
-247 QERERQYFSEDE
+247 EERERQYFSEDE
-259 LDDDVDGEDLGENA
+259 LNDDEDGEDLGENA
-273 EMDYRHME
+273 EMDYRRME
-281 TLDRYDTAMLDTR
+281 TLDRYDTTMLDGR

-303 RRAVEDEL
+303 RRAVEAEL
-311 NRRDAREGRIAQVFQ
+311 NRRDAREGRVAHVLE
-326 EDQEMEHDDA
+326 EDQEMELDDV
-336 HRRRFRQRQEGQDGY
+336 HRRRVRRLGREGEDGY
-351 DEEFRNFL
+351 DDMEGSADMDDELINLEHFDVPLREWIATERPRSEIKRRFRNFL
-359 NTFSDGKG
+359 NTFTDGKG

-387 IEIGDVIHSMSMVA
+387 IEIGDIIHNMSMVA

-410 MLAILDEVAQEVV
+410 MLAILDDVAQEVV

-431 TIPADLRPY
+431 TIHQQIYVRILDLPGTERLRDLRTAHLNFLIKV
-440 SGSAWYGETARLA
+440 SGVVTRRTSVF
-453 HGSLKL
+453 
-459 PYQGFRCRDEAYL
+459 PQL
-472 QLVKVNCPG
+472 QLVKLNCLG

-494 QEVKLNA
+494 QEVKISA
-501 CPECQFRGH
+501 CPECQYRGH

-524 KITLQESPGSVP
+524 KLTLQESPGSVP

-545 VVLVGDLID
+545 VILVGDLID

-590 ANHQLLTAEDKKQIL
+590 ANHVERRADVLGSQLLTAEDKKRIL

-617 INSIAPSIY
+617 INSFAPSIY
-626 GHQQFIKNSRVRGDL
+626 GHQQVKTALALALFGGKPKFFKNSRVRGDL
-641 NVLLVGDPGTAKS
+641 NVLMVGDPGTAKS

-660 KQTAPRA
+660 MQTAPRA

-697 DKGVCLIDEFDKMNE
+697 GALVLADKGVCLIDEFDKMNE

-786 PVDDERLADFVVSKE
+786 PVDDERLADFVISSHMRSNAKKHSAENKE
-801 ADQEAED
+801 EGANEED
-808 GADDEEELS
+808 ELS
-817 AMTQSMQVGDSD
+817 AMTQFMQVGDDD

-844 YARTY
+844 YARTF

-893 AEAHARMHLRDTVG
+893 AEAHARMHLRDSVG

-961 SAHAYQQLRM
+961 SAHAYQQLRL
-971 QTNAQAGHRSHKETT
+971 QTTAQSGHRSQKETT

-1011 SAAFAKAG
+1011 STAFIKGG
-1019 FRIDEATNSII
+1019 FRIDEATKSII
-1030 KDI
+1030 KDM